1 MIVLVTYDVC
11 TTTPDGARRL
21 RKVAKACM
29 NYGTRVQMSV
39 FECRLTPAQR
49 VMLEAELID
58 IINID
63 SDSLRIYDLGNNPS
77 KITHIGSKKPVDVDG
92 LLLF

>member
-1 MIVLVTYDVC
+1 MLVTYDVC
-11 TTTPDGARRL
+11 TTTPEGARRL
-21 RKVAKACM
+21 RKVARACM

-49 VMLEAELID
+49 VMLESELKQIID
-58 IINID
+58 EE

-77 KITHIGSKKPVDVDG
+77 RITHIGSKKSLDVDG

>member
-1 MIVLVTYDVC
+1 MLVTYDVC
-11 TTTPDGARRL
+11 TTTPEGARRL
-21 RKVAKACM
+21 RKVARACM

-49 VMLEAELID
+49 VMLESELKQMID
-58 IINID
+58 EE

-77 KITHIGSKKPVDVDG
+77 RITHIGSKKPLDVDG

>member
-1 MIVLVTYDVC
+1 MLVTYDVC
-11 TTTPDGARRL
+11 TTTPEGARRL
-21 RKVAKACM
+21 RKVARACM

-49 VMLEAELID
+49 VMPESELKQIID
-58 IINID
+58 EE

-77 KITHIGSKKPVDVDG
+77 RITHIGSKKPLDVDG

>member
-11 TTTPDGARRL
+11 TTTPEGARRL
-21 RKVAKACM
+21 RRVAKACM
-29 NYGTRVQMSV
+29 NYGSRVQMSV

-49 VMLEAELID
+49 VLLEEDLKRIID
-58 IINID
+58 EET
-63 SDSLRIYDLGNNPS
+63 DSLRIYDLGNNPS
-77 KITHIGSKKPVDVDG
+77 RITHIGSKKPLDVEG

>member
-1 MIVLVTYDVC
+1 
-11 TTTPDGARRL
+11 
-21 RKVAKACM
+21 M

-49 VMLEAELID
+49 VMLESELKQIID
-58 IINID
+58 EE

-77 KITHIGSKKPVDVDG
+77 RITHIGSKKPLDVDG

>member
-1 MIVLVTYDVC
+1 MLVTYDVC
-11 TTTPDGARRL
+11 TTTPEGARRL
-21 RKVAKACM
+21 RKVARACM

-49 VMLEAELID
+49 VMLESELKQIID
-58 IINID
+58 EE

-77 KITHIGSKKPVDVDG
+77 RITHIGSKKPLDVDG

>member
-11 TTTPDGARRL
+11 TTTPEGARRL
-21 RKVAKACM
+21 RKVARACM

-49 VMLEAELID
+49 VMLESELKQIID
-58 IINID
+58 EE

-77 KITHIGSKKPVDVDG
+77 RITHIGSKKPLDVDG

>member
-1 MIVLVTYDVC
+1 MLVTYDVC
-11 TTTPDGARRL
+11 TTTPEGARRL
-21 RKVAKACM
+21 RKVARACM
-29 NYGTRVQMSV
+29 NYGPRVQMSV

-49 VMLEAELID
+49 MMLESELKQIID
-58 IINID
+58 EE

-77 KITHIGSKKPVDVDG
+77 RITHIGSKKPLDVDG

>member
-1 MIVLVTYDVC
+1 MLVTYDVC
-11 TTTPDGARRL
+11 TTTPEGARRL
-21 RKVAKACM
+21 RKVARACM

-49 VMLEAELID
+49 MMLESELKQIID
-58 IINID
+58 EE
-63 SDSLRIYDLGNNPS
+63 SDSLRIHDLGNNPS
-77 KITHIGSKKPVDVDG
+77 RITHIGSKKPLDVDG

>member
-1 MIVLVTYDVC
+1 MVTYDVC
-11 TTTPDGARRL
+11 TTTPEGARRL
-21 RKVAKACM
+21 RKVARACM

-49 VMLEAELID
+49 VMLESELKQIID
-58 IINID
+58 EE

-77 KITHIGSKKPVDVDG
+77 RITHIGSKKPLDVDG

>member
-1 MIVLVTYDVC
+1 MLVTYDVC
-11 TTTPDGARRL
+11 TTTPEGARRL
-21 RKVAKACM
+21 RKVARACM

-49 VMLEAELID
+49 VMLESELKQIID
-58 IINID
+58 EE

-77 KITHIGSKKPVDVDG
+77 RITHIGSKKPLDVDG
-92 LLLF
+92 LLF

>member
-1 MIVLVTYDVC
+1 MLVTYDVC
-11 TTTPDGARRL
+11 TTTPEGARRL
-21 RKVAKACM
+21 RKVARACM

-49 VMLEAELID
+49 MMLESELKQIID
-58 IINID
+58 EE

-77 KITHIGSKKPVDVDG
+77 RITHIGSKKPLDVDG